1 MLTVVRSPS
10 GEQEGEG
17 APARRSCTFVTRS
30 LTDTE
35 RMLLRAALRNLRA
48 LYSSWSCLAEVAG
61 MKVRTLRAIARGE
74 SAGPHGSAAR
84 AARASGTTVERLLG
98 QPVAADRCPMCGR
111 GAP

>member
-17 APARRSCTFVTRS
+17 APARQRRPRSPVLR

-35 RMLLRAALRNLRA
+35 RMRLRAALRNLRA
-48 LYSSWSCLAEVAG
+48 LYGSWSCLAEAMAVSAGTIQQIASGNGGSHAMALRAAKAAGVTLDQILGRPAVAG
-61 MKVRTLRAIARGE
+61 KC
-74 SAGPHGSAAR
+74 PH
-84 AARASGTTVERLLG
+84 
-98 QPVAADRCPMCGR
+98 CGR

>member
-17 APARRSCTFVTRS
+17 APARRRCTFVTRS

-35 RMLLRAALRNLRA
+35 RMRLRAALRNLRA
-48 LYSSWSCLAEVAG
+48 LYGSWSCLAEVAG
-61 MKVRTLRAIARGE
+61 MKARTLRAIATGE
-74 SAGPHGSAAR
+74 SAGSYGSAVRAAR
-84 AARASGTTVERLLG
+84 AAGLTIERLLG
-98 QPVAADRCPMCGR
+98 RPVAADRCPHCGR